1 MSANELM
8 ETFSSIGETASL
20 GSGETLFSAGALCQN
35 IYVIISGRVKCQ
47 AEGKADIEREV
58 GDVLCLID
66 ALAGATCSRSCSAL
80 EDVELLVIPIQALT
94 SMLEAADNVMAM
106 TMKASAVRVA
116 LVQEGAPA

>member
-20 GSGETLFSAGALCQN
+20 GSGDALFYAGALCQN
-35 IYVIISGRVKCQ
+35 IYVIISGRVKCK
-47 AEGKADIEREV
+47 AEGKADIEREA

-66 ALAGATCSRSCSAL
+66 AIAGTTCSRSCSAL

-116 LVQEGAPA
+116 LTQEGAPA

>member
-20 GSGETLFSAGALCQN
+20 GSGDALFYAGALCQN
-35 IYVIISGRVKCQ
+35 IYVIISGRVKCM
-47 AEGKADIEREV
+47 AEGKADIDREV

-66 ALAGATCSRSCSAL
+66 ALAGTTCSRSCSAL

>member
-1 MSANELM
+1 VSANELM

-66 ALAGATCSRSCSAL
+66 ALAGTTCSRSCSAL

-94 SMLEAADNVMAM
+94 SMVEAADNVMAM

>member
-66 ALAGATCSRSCSAL
+66 ALAGTTCSRSCSAL
-80 EDVELLVIPIQALT
+80 EDVVLLVIPIQALT
-94 SMLEAADNVMAM
+94 SMLEAADKVMAM

>member
-58 GDVLCLID
+58 GAVLCLID
-66 ALAGATCSRSCSAL
+66 ALAGTTCSRSCSAL
-80 EDVELLVIPIQALT
+80 EDVELPVIPIQALT
-94 SMLEAADNVMAM
+94 SMQEAAANVRAM

>member
-8 ETFSSIGETASL
+8 ETFSSLGETASL
-20 GSGETLFSAGALCQN
+20 GSGEALFSAGALCQN

-66 ALAGATCSRSCSAL
+66 ALAGTTCSRSCSAL

>member
-1 MSANELM
+1 VSANELM

-66 ALAGATCSRSCSAL
+66 ALAGTPCSRSCSAL

>member
-1 MSANELM
+1 M
-8 ETFSSIGETASL
+8 ETFSSLGETASL

-47 AEGKADIEREV
+47 AEGKADIEREA

-66 ALAGATCSRSCSAL
+66 ALAGTTCSRSCSAL
-80 EDVELLVIPIQALT
+80 EDVELLVIPTQALT

-116 LVQEGAPA
+116 LAQEGAPA

>member
-20 GSGETLFSAGALCQN
+20 GSGDALFYAGALCQN

-66 ALAGATCSRSCSAL
+66 ALAGTTCSRSCSAL